1 MPESKN
7 RKSRSKPSRTSASN
21 LPVLPVPAEMS
32 ENDRKIKI
40 SALAFRQ
47 QAVLPIV
54 ALSPSVAQAARDS
67 GVAESTL
74 RRWLQDSR
82 FRQELTQ
89 LRQETASPRPAGIS
103 GPPAPQRHRHRPVYG
118 RPRPRHTAPCRPLRR
133 VFRCPHRLRPETPR
147 RNYGNCGKPLPPS
160 PPEFLNLTAEV

>member
-89 LRQETASPRPAGIS
+89 LRQETASLAQQEFQGLLLRSATVIAQSMADPDPAI
-103 GPPAPQRHRHRPVYG
+103 
-118 RPRPRHTAPCRPLRR
+118 
-133 VFRCPHRLRPETPR
+133 RLRAARYAASFGARIAYVQKLRDEIRELREALAT
-147 RNYGNCGKPLPPS
+147 LPS
-160 PPEFLNLTAEV
+160 